1 MKRFYFFYEGKITV
15 VVVSLNETRTRS
27 SSTEAEK
34 EKERAREREKQKNT
48 ELKKRTDAASLST
61 PLLSLCFC
69 FPKLS
74 PARAKTG
81 SKTEEIERKKKKKKK
96 KKKGTRAR
104 RRGGGRGSAKTAVFF
119 RALRVLGF
127 LIRSAR
133 VFLYLG
139 AAQKQKLKYSKEN
152 FCDHRFKTK
161 RRPKERKT
169 KGEEFFSNFSASSSS
184 FSTVHAHPSTRIFEP
199 FTAR

>member
-1 MKRFYFFYEGKITV
+1 LFPETFPSTRENGEQNRRNREEEEEG
-15 VVVSLNETRTRS
+15 N
-27 SSTEAEK
+27 
-34 EKERAREREKQKNT
+34 
-48 ELKKRTDAASLST
+48 
-61 PLLSLCFC
+61 
-69 FPKLS
+69 
-74 PARAKTG
+74 ARAK
-81 SKTEEIERKKKKKKK
+81 KW
-96 KKKGTRAR
+96 
-104 RRGGGRGSAKTAVFF
+104 GGGSAKTAVFF

-184 FSTVHAHPSTRIFEP
+184 LFHRPRASFHPHL
-199 FTAR
+199 